1 MQPGAMKFRAA
12 LHVVRET
19 IMKRKRIL
27 RLCGL
32 FCGAALTVLGI
43 LRGEPAVILQKAVK
57 LCLEC
62 IGIG

>member
-1 MQPGAMKFRAA
+1 
-12 LHVVRET
+12 
-19 IMKRKRIL
+19 MKRKTIL

-32 FCGAALTVLGI
+32 VCGTVLTVTGI
-43 LRGEPAVILQKAVK
+43 LLEEPSAILQKAVK

>member
-1 MQPGAMKFRAA
+1 MK
-12 LHVVRET
+12 LKH
-19 IMKRKRIL
+19 KRIL

-32 FCGAALTVLGI
+32 ICGAALIVLGI
-43 LRGEPAVILQKAVK
+43 LRGETDTILQKAVK

>member
-1 MQPGAMKFRAA
+1 
-12 LHVVRET
+12 
-19 IMKRKRIL
+19 MKRKHIL

-32 FCGAALTVLGI
+32 LCGAILILLGV
-43 LRGEPAVILQKAVK
+43 LRGEPETILRKAVK